1 MKCRGRE
8 SYDAHQV
15 VPSAVRSSWLQI
27 VGRSA
32 ALVLLLAS
40 ALASLSTAQ
49 RKPMPRVEL
58 EDSDVILRRQEWFYR
73 QRTYPLGFI
82 PAGARLR
89 ALQHLEEMQR
99 REAAQSTRG
108 GRPNRPAA
116 VTNASPPAGFPLAPR
131 PTNSLF
137 FTPFTSGRGTALAG
151 YCCDNS
157 GEAGSF
163 WGGGGGG
170 RENHAGGS
178 T

>member
-99 REAAQSTRG
+99 RGAAPSTRG
-108 GRPNRPAA
+108 GSPDGPAA
-116 VTNASPPAGFPLAPR
+116 GTDASPPAWVPLPAR
-131 PTNSLF
+131 PPNSLF
-137 FTPFTSGRGTALAG
+137 FRPFPPGPVSALAALRS
-151 YCCDNS
+151 DRRA
-157 GEAGSF
+157 E
-163 WGGGGGG
+163 
-170 RENHAGGS
+170 

>member
-73 QRTYPLGFI
+73 QRTRSEEHTSELQSLAYLVC
-82 PAGARLR
+82 RL
-89 ALQHLEEMQR
+89 LLEKK
-99 REAAQSTRG
+99 
-108 GRPNRPAA
+108 NI
-116 VTNASPPAGFPLAPR
+116 LAK
-131 PTNSLF
+131 PTTDRSS
-137 FTPFTSGRGTALAG
+137 FT
-151 YCCDNS
+151 
-157 GEAGSF
+157 
-163 WGGGGGG
+163 
-170 RENHAGGS
+170 
-178 T
+178 

>member
-99 REAAQSTRG
+99 REAAPSTRG
-108 GRPNRPAA
+108 GSPHRPAA
-116 VTNASPPAGFPLAPR
+116 VTNALLPLGAR

-137 FTPFTSGRGTALAG
+137 FSPL
-151 YCCDNS
+151 DPK
-157 GEAGSF
+157 
-163 WGGGGGG
+163 
-170 RENHAGGS
+170 S
-178 T
+178 TRLDSTHPVISYVLFFLKKKNT